1 MADQE
6 QLPKAD
12 PRTWTTEALAARLAE
27 LDKAYFQRGESLI
40 PDAAYDRLKDE
51 LRRRD
56 PAHPALAS
64 VGAPTESEPGDKV
77 EHAQAMLSLDKCT
90 TFAEFWAWYRGA
102 LAGTTDRA
110 NSLRLDDEAIAWSAT
125 PQGALVAVPK
135 IDGLACSLRYDR
147 TGRLLR
153 AATRGDGR
161 IGEDVTVNARK
172 VPTVVQQLPA
182 DRPGDGD
189 LEVRGEIYLPLSRFA
204 AVADSYANPRNLAA
218 GTLKAKENP
227 AIDPGWLAFFAYDLL
242 GAPSAS
248 ESSKLETLARM
259 GFAVPAWQK
268 VLAPEAQRTFDQF
281 DAARPTDEFEAD
293 GIVLRLDD
301 CALAQ
306 RLGVTAHHPR
316 GAIAWKYA
324 ASADTTTLQSVH
336 WSVARTGT
344 ITPVALVAPVNLS
357 GATVTRATLHN
368 LSNLRRLAL
377 RPGDV
382 VEIVRRGGVI
392 PHVERV
398 VTPSDEPLCEPPT
411 ACPSCGTTTRVVARD
426 DGKGKAVEILVCGD
440 PANCITARQ
449 RTLLHYCQ
457 ALELEGFG
465 DKVVEV
471 LIDQGLCDNPADLYE
486 LTADDLL
493 PLPRFGELL
502 VANLLGQIA
511 KARRVELPAFLVA
524 LGIAALGK
532 QTAQL
537 LSSRGDLAAV
547 RAMDAEQVAQLH
559 SLGDKTAAAIVAGLS
574 DKAEL
579 IDALLRHVEVVRP
592 AAVERAGAGPMAG
605 EVVVFT
611 GALPSMGR
619 RDAQQLVVRLG
630 GIAGDSVTAETTLL
644 VVGGDELDAA
654 EPSSKLK
661 KARKLQASGGAIRIE
676 RADAFFAR
684 VAEAS

>member
-1 MADQE
+1 MVG
-6 QLPKAD
+6 D
-12 PRTWTTEALAARLAE
+12 PTHDGGSLQSWSTEALAERIAE
-27 LDKAYFQRGESLI
+27 LDRAYFQRGESLV
-40 PDAAYDRLKDE
+40 PDATYDRLKDE

-56 PAHPALAS
+56 PAHPALAA
-64 VGAPTESEPGDKV
+64 VGAPVDAEPGDKV
-77 EHAQAMLSLDKCT
+77 EHAQPMLSLDKCT
-90 TFAEFWAWYRGA
+90 TYAALWAWYRGA
-102 LAGTTDRA
+102 LAGATDRA
-110 NSLRLDDEAIAWSAT
+110 NSARLDDEATAWSAT

-135 IDGLACSLRYDR
+135 IDGLACSLRY
-147 TGRLLR
+147 GRSGVLLR

-161 IGEDVTVNARK
+161 VGEDVTANARK
-172 VPTVVQQLPA
+172 VPTVVQRLPA
-182 DRPGDGD
+182 DRPGDGE
-189 LEVRGEIYLPLSRFA
+189 LEVRGEIYLPLPRFA
-204 AVADSYANPRNLAA
+204 EVADSYANPRNLAA
-218 GTLKAKENP
+218 GTLKAKDNP
-227 AIDPGWLAFFAYDLL
+227 AIDPSWLAFFAYDLL
-242 GAPSAS
+242 GAPMAT
-248 ESSKLETLARM
+248 ESRKFEVLAQM
-259 GFAVPAWQK
+259 GFVVPAWRM
-268 VLAPEAQRTFDQF
+268 VRATEAQAVFDQYE
-281 DAARPTDEFEAD
+281 AARATDTFEAD

-324 ASADTTTLQSVH
+324 ASTDTTTLQNIH

-344 ITPVALVAPVNLS
+344 ITPVALVAPVDLS

-368 LSNLRRLAL
+368 LSRVRQLGL

-398 VTPSDEPLCEPPT
+398 VTPSGEPQCEPPSH
-411 ACPSCGTTTRVVARD
+411 CPSCGTATRVVARD
-426 DGKGKAVEILVCGD
+426 DGKGKAVEVLLCGD
-440 PANCITARQ
+440 PANCVTARQ
-449 RTLLHYCQ
+449 RSLLHYCQ

-465 DKVVEV
+465 DKVVET

-486 LTADDLL
+486 LTAEDLR
-493 PLPRFGELL
+493 PLPRFGEIL
-502 VANLLGQIA
+502 VSNLLGQIA
-511 KARRVELPAFLVA
+511 RARRVELPAFLVA

-537 LSSRGDLAAV
+537 LANRGDLTAIAAMTV
-547 RAMDAEQVAQLH
+547 QDIAQLH
-559 SLGDKTAAAIVAGLS
+559 SLGEKTAAAIVAGLA
-574 DKAEL
+574 DKADL
-579 IDALLRHVEVVRP
+579 IAALRRHVDVVRP
-592 AAVERAGAGPMAG
+592 VAVERAGAGPMAG

-611 GALPSMGR
+611 GALPAMGR

-684 VAEAS
+684 VQGEP